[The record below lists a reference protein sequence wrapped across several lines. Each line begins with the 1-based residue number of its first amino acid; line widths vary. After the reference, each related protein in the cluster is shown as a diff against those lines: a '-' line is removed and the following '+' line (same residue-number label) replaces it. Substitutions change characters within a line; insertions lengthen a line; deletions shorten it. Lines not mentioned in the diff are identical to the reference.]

1 LIGQEIRRIYRTA
14 RDEDLPLSL
23 KLTIGDKVFEYSKVQ
38 WKVEGRMRGLRYGT
52 NPHQKGAL
60 YRPKSSKGG
69 IGNVDWV
76 KWGKDG
82 PSATNI
88 EDGSH
93 GLQITRY
100 FKEPAVAVMK
110 HLNPSGVAV
119 SKGQDSLAEVYA
131 RARDADNRA
140 AFGSVIVFNS
150 PVDRKT
156 AEEIMK
162 TFVEVVYAPG
172 YGSEALAMF
181 ESKRDIR
188 VGEVPAKRK
197 EDATVPPDVVVLDD
211 GSLIVEDHFRTSI
224 TSLDSMK
231 QLPVPTKKKPSNREY
246 LDLLHAWWVAC
257 EVRSNAVVFWKDGTS
272 IAIGTGQ
279 QDRIGAIENSI
290 EKAHKLRHGLQD
302 SVMASDGFLPKLDNI
317 EALAK
322 ENVSAIVQPGGSVE
336 DQAII
341 KACDEHGIKMVLTGE
356 RSFRHF

>member
-1 LIGQEIRRIYRTA
+1 MSRQEIRRIYRTA
-14 RDEDLPLSL
+14 RDEDLPPSL
-23 KLTIGDKVFEYSKVQ
+23 KLTIGEKVFEYSKVQ
-38 WKVEGRMRGLRYGT
+38 WKVEGRIRGLRYGT

-60 YRPKSSKGG
+60 YRPKSSKVG

-93 GLQITRY
+93 GLRITGY
-100 FKEPAVAVMK
+100 FKDPAVAVMK

-119 SKGQDSLAEVYA
+119 SREHDSLNQVYA
-131 RARDADNRA
+131 RARDSDNRA
-140 AFGSVIVFNS
+140 AFGSVVVFNS
-150 PVDRKT
+150 PVDRRT
-156 AEEIMK
+156 AEEIMR

-172 YGSEALAMF
+172 YGSEALGVF

-188 VGEVPAKRK
+188 IGEVPAQHM
-197 EDATVPPDVVVLDD
+197 EDEKMPPDVVVLDD
-211 GSLIVEDHFRTSI
+211 GSLIIEDQYRTSVL
-224 TSLDSMK
+224 SLDSMK
-231 QLPVPTKKKPSNREY
+231 HLLVPTKKTPSDQEY
-246 LDLLHAWWVAC
+246 SDLLHAWWVAC

-272 IAIGTGQ
+272 LAIGTGQ

-290 EKAHKLRHGLQD
+290 DKARKLGHSLEG
-302 SVMASDGFLPKLDNI
+302 SVLASDGFLPKLDNV

-322 ENVSAIVQPGGSVE
+322 ERVSAIVQPGGSVE
-336 DQAII
+336 DQGII
-341 KACDEHGIKMVLTGE
+341 KACDEHGIKMVVTGE

>member
-1 LIGQEIRRIYRTA
+1 MTGQEIRRIYRTA
-14 RDEDLPLSL
+14 REEDLPPSL

-60 YRPKSSKGG
+60 YRPRSSKGG
-69 IGNVDWV
+69 IGNVYWV

-93 GLQITRY
+93 GLRIASY

-119 SKGQDSLAEVYA
+119 SRDHDSLSQVYA
-131 RARDADNRA
+131 RARDSDNRA
-140 AFGSVIVFNS
+140 AFGSVVVFNS

-156 AEEIMK
+156 AEEVMK

-172 YGSEALAMF
+172 YGSEALAVF
-181 ESKRDIR
+181 EAKRDIR
-188 VGEVPAKRK
+188 VGEVPAQHGKVG
-197 EDATVPPDVVVLDD
+197 TMPPDVVVLDD
-211 GSLIVEDHFRTSI
+211 GSLIIEDPFRTSI
-224 TSLDSMK
+224 LSLDNMQ
-231 QLPVPTKKKPSNREY
+231 QLAVPTKNKPSDNEY

-272 IAIGTGQ
+272 LAIGTGQ

-290 EKAHKLRHGLQD
+290 DKAHKLGHSLKG
-302 SVMASDGFLPKLDNI
+302 SVLASDGFLPKLDNV

-336 DQAII
+336 DQSIV

>member
-1 LIGQEIRRIYRTA
+1 MSGQEIRRIYRTA
-14 RDEDLPLSL
+14 REEDLPPSL

-38 WKVEGRMRGLRYGT
+38 WKVDGRMRGLRYGT

-93 GLQITRY
+93 GLRITSY

-119 SKGQDSLAEVYA
+119 SREDDTLSQVYA
-131 RARDADNRA
+131 RARDSDNRA
-140 AFGSVIVFNS
+140 AFGSVVVFNS
-150 PVDRKT
+150 PVDQMT
-156 AEEIMK
+156 AEEIIK

-172 YGSEALAMF
+172 YGSDALRVF
-181 ESKRDIR
+181 ESKRDMRI
-188 VGEVPAKRK
+188 GEVPAQRR
-197 EDATVPPDVVVLDD
+197 EDATMPPDLVVLDD
-211 GSLIVEDHFRTSI
+211 GSLIIEDLYRTSI
-224 TSLDSMK
+224 LSLDKMK
-231 QLPVPTKKKPSNREY
+231 QLPVPTKEKPSDTECV
-246 LDLLHAWWVAC
+246 DLLHAWWVAC
-257 EVRSNAVVFWKDGTS
+257 EVRSNAVVFWKNGTS
-272 IAIGTGQ
+272 LAIGTGQ

-290 EKAHKLRHGLQD
+290 DKAHKIGHSLEG
-302 SVMASDGFLPKLDNI
+302 SVLASDGFLPKLDNV

-322 ENVSAIVQPGGSVE
+322 EKVSAIVQPGGSVE
-336 DQAII
+336 DQSIV
-341 KACDEHGIKMVLTGE
+341 KACDEHGIKMMLTGE

>member
-1 LIGQEIRRIYRTA
+1 MSGQEIRRIYRTA
-14 RDEDLPLSL
+14 KDEDLPLSL
-23 KLTIGDKVFEYSKVQ
+23 KLMIGDRVLEYSKVQ

-52 NPHQKGAL
+52 NPHQRGAL
-60 YRPKSSKGG
+60 YRPKQSKGG
-69 IGNVDWV
+69 IGNVNWV

-93 GLQITRY
+93 GLRIVSY
-100 FKEPAVAVMK
+100 FKEPAVAVIK
-110 HLNPSGVAV
+110 HLNPSGVSV
-119 SKGQDSLAEVYA
+119 SRGEENLSQVYA
-131 RARDADNRA
+131 RARDADDRA
-140 AFGSVIVFNS
+140 AFGSVVVSNS
-150 PVDRKT
+150 LVDRRT

-172 YGSEALAMF
+172 YGSEALGVF

-188 VGEVPAKRK
+188 VGEVPAQRK
-197 EDATVPPDVVVLDD
+197 EDTTMPPDVVVLDD
-211 GSLIVEDHFRTSI
+211 GSLIVEDPYQTSI
-224 TSLDSMK
+224 LSMDKMK
-231 QLPVPTKKKPSNREY
+231 QLPLPTKKKPSDQEY

-257 EVRSNAVVFWKDGTS
+257 EVRSNAVVFWKNGTS
-272 IAIGTGQ
+272 LAIGTGQ

-290 EKAHKLRHGLQD
+290 DKAHKLGRSLEG
-302 SVMASDGFLPKLDNI
+302 SVMASDGFLPKLDNV

-322 ENVSAIVQPGGSVE
+322 EKVSAIVQPGGSVE

-341 KACDEHGIKMVLTGE
+341 KACDEHGITMVFTGE

>member
-1 LIGQEIRRIYRTA
+1 MSGQEIRRIYRTA
-14 RDEDLPLSL
+14 RDENLPLSL

-38 WKVEGRMRGLRYGT
+38 WKVEGRTRGLRYGT

-60 YRPKSSKGG
+60 YRPKSSTSG

-93 GLQITRY
+93 GLRITSY

-119 SKGQDSLAEVYA
+119 SREDDSLTQVYA
-131 RARDADNRA
+131 RARDSDNRA
-140 AFGSVIVFNS
+140 AFGSVVVFNS

-156 AEEIMK
+156 AEEIVK

-172 YGSEALAMF
+172 YGSEALSVF

-188 VGEVPAKRK
+188 VGQVTAQRR
-197 EDATVPPDVVVLDD
+197 EDAIMPPDLVVLDD
-211 GSLIVEDHFRTSI
+211 GSLIIEDQYRTSI
-224 TSLDSMK
+224 LSLDRMK
-231 QLPVPTKKKPSNREY
+231 QLPVPTKKNPSGTEY
-246 LDLLHAWWVAC
+246 VDLLHAWWVAC
-257 EVRSNAVVFWKDGTS
+257 EVRSNGVVFWKDGTS
-272 IAIGTGQ
+272 LAIGTGQ
-279 QDRIGAIENSI
+279 QDRIGAIESSI
-290 EKAHKLRHGLQD
+290 DKAHKLGHSLEG
-302 SVMASDGFLPKLDNI
+302 SVLASDGFLPKLDNVD
-317 EALAK
+317 ALAK
-322 ENVSAIVQPGGSVE
+322 EKISAIVQPGGSVE
-336 DQAII
+336 DHSIV
-341 KACDEHGIKMVLTGE
+341 KACDEHGIKMVFTGE

>member
-1 LIGQEIRRIYRTA
+1 MSGQEIRRIYRTA
-14 RDEDLPLSL
+14 LEEDLPPSL

-38 WKVEGRMRGLRYGT
+38 WKVDGRMRGLRYGT

-60 YRPKSSKGG
+60 YRPKSSEGG

-93 GLQITRY
+93 GLRITSY

-119 SKGQDSLAEVYA
+119 SREDDTLSQVYA
-131 RARDADNRA
+131 RARDSDNRA
-140 AFGSVIVFNS
+140 AFGSVVVFNS
-150 PVDRKT
+150 PVDQMT
-156 AEEIMK
+156 AEEIIK

-172 YGSEALAMF
+172 YGSDALRVF
-181 ESKRDIR
+181 ESKRDMRI
-188 VGEVPAKRK
+188 GEVPAQRR
-197 EDATVPPDVVVLDD
+197 EDATMPPDLVVLDD
-211 GSLIVEDHFRTSI
+211 GSLIIEDLYRTSI
-224 TSLDSMK
+224 LSLDKMK
-231 QLPVPTKKKPSNREY
+231 QLPVPTKEKPSDTECV
-246 LDLLHAWWVAC
+246 DLLHAWWVAC
-257 EVRSNAVVFWKDGTS
+257 EVRSNAVVFWKNGTS
-272 IAIGTGQ
+272 LAIGTGQ

-290 EKAHKLRHGLQD
+290 DKAHKIGHSLEG
-302 SVMASDGFLPKLDNI
+302 SVLASDGFLPKLDNV

-322 ENVSAIVQPGGSVE
+322 EKVSAIVQPGGSVE
-336 DQAII
+336 DQSIV
-341 KACDEHGIKMVLTGE
+341 KACDEHGIKMMLTGE

>member
-1 LIGQEIRRIYRTA
+1 MSGQEIRRIYRTA
-14 RDEDLPLSL
+14 REEDLPQSL
-23 KLTIGDKVFEYSKVQ
+23 KLTLGDKMFEYSKVQ

-60 YRPKSSKGG
+60 YRSKLSKGG

-93 GLQITRY
+93 GLRITSY

-119 SKGQDSLAEVYA
+119 SNGHDSLSQVYA

-140 AFGSVIVFNS
+140 AFGSVLVFNTT
-150 PVDRKT
+150 VDRNT
-156 AEEIMK
+156 ADEIMK
-162 TFVEVVYAPG
+162 SFVEVVYAPG
-172 YGSEALAMF
+172 YGSEALAVF
-181 ESKRDIR
+181 ESKKDIR
-188 VGEVPAKRK
+188 IGKVPAQPKD
-197 EDATVPPDVVVLDD
+197 DATMPPDVVVLDD
-211 GSLIVEDHFRTSI
+211 GSLIVEDQYRTRI
-224 TSLDSMK
+224 LSLDDVK
-231 QLPVPTKKKPSNREY
+231 QLPVPTKKKPSDKEY
-246 LDLLHAWWVAC
+246 VDLLHAWWVAC

-272 IAIGTGQ
+272 LAIGTGQ

-290 EKAHKLRHGLQD
+290 DKAHKLAHSLEG
-302 SVMASDGFLPKLDNI
+302 SVLASDGFLPKLDNV

-322 ENVSAIVQPGGSVE
+322 EKVLAIVQPGGSVE
-336 DQAII
+336 DKNIVR
-341 KACDEHGIKMVLTGE
+341 ACDEYGIKMILTGE

>member
-1 LIGQEIRRIYRTA
+1 MSGQENRRIYRTA

-23 KLTIGDKVFEYSKVQ
+23 KLTIGDRAFEYAKVE
-38 WKVEGRMRGLRYGT
+38 WRVEGRMRGLRYGT
-52 NPHQKGAL
+52 NPHQKAAL

-93 GLQITRY
+93 GLRITSY
-100 FKEPAVAVMK
+100 FREPAVAVMK

-119 SKGQDSLAEVYA
+119 SREHDSLVQVYA
-131 RARDADNRA
+131 RARDSDNRA
-140 AFGSVIVFNS
+140 AFGSVVVFNS

-172 YGSEALAMF
+172 YGSDALRVF

-188 VGEVPAKRK
+188 VGEIPAQRR
-197 EDATVPPDVVVLDD
+197 EDATIPPDVVVLDD
-211 GSLIVEDHFRTSI
+211 GSLIIEDPYRTRI
-224 TSLDSMK
+224 LSLDNMK
-231 QLPVPTKKKPSNREY
+231 QLPAPTKDKPSDSEY
-246 LDLLHAWWVAC
+246 FDLLHAWWIAC

-272 IAIGTGQ
+272 LAIGTGQ

-290 EKAHKLRHGLQD
+290 DKAHKLGNSLEG
-302 SVMASDGFLPKLDNI
+302 SVFASDGFLPKLDNV

-322 ENVSAIVQPGGSVE
+322 EKVSAIVQPGGSVE
-336 DQAII
+336 DESIV
-341 KACDEHGIKMVLTGE
+341 KACDERGIKMVLTGE

>member
-1 LIGQEIRRIYRTA
+1 MSRQEIRRIYRTA
-14 RDEDLPLSL
+14 REEDLPPSL
-23 KLTIGDKVFEYSKVQ
+23 KLTLGDKVFEYSKVQ

-93 GLQITRY
+93 GLRITSY

-119 SKGQDSLAEVYA
+119 SREHDNLSQVYV
-131 RARDADNRA
+131 RARDSDNRA
-140 AFGSVIVFNS
+140 AFGSVVVFNS

-156 AEEIMK
+156 ADEIMK

-172 YGSEALAMF
+172 YGSAALGAF

-188 VGEVPAKRK
+188 IGEVPAQRK
-197 EDATVPPDVVVLDD
+197 EDETMPPDVVVLED
-211 GSLIVEDHFRTSI
+211 GSLIIEDQYRTSI
-224 TSLDSMK
+224 LSLDDIK
-231 QLPVPTKKKPSNREY
+231 RLPVPTKNKPSAHEY
-246 LDLLHAWWVAC
+246 VDLLHAWWVAC

-272 IAIGTGQ
+272 LAIGTGQ

-290 EKAHKLRHGLQD
+290 DKAHKLDHSLAGGVL
-302 SVMASDGFLPKLDNI
+302 ASDGFLPKLDNV

-322 ENVSAIVQPGGSVE
+322 EKVSAIIQPGGSVE
-336 DQAII
+336 DQVII
-341 KACDEHGIKMVLTGE
+341 QACDEHGIKMVLTGE

>member
-1 LIGQEIRRIYRTA
+1 MSGQEIRRIYRTA

-38 WKVEGRMRGLRYGT
+38 WRVEGRMRGLRYGT
-52 NPHQKGAL
+52 NPHQKAAL
-60 YRPKSSKGG
+60 YRPKQSKGG
-69 IGNVDWV
+69 IGKVDWV

-93 GLQITRY
+93 GLRIVSY
-100 FKEPAVAVMK
+100 FREPAVAVMK
-110 HLNPSGVAV
+110 HLNPSGVSVARGREGL
-119 SKGQDSLAEVYA
+119 SQVYA

-140 AFGSVIVFNS
+140 AYGSVVVLNS
-150 PVDRKT
+150 LVDRKT

-172 YGSEALAMF
+172 YGSEALGVF

-188 VGEVPAKRK
+188 VGEVPTQPS
-197 EDATVPPDVVVLDD
+197 EDSTVPPDVVVLED
-211 GSLIVEDHFRTSI
+211 GSLIVEDPYQTSMS
-224 TSLDSMK
+224 SLDKMK
-231 QLPVPTKKKPSNREY
+231 QLPVPTRKKPSDQEY
-246 LDLLHAWWVAC
+246 SDLLHAWWVAC
-257 EVRSNAVVFWKDGTS
+257 EVRSNAVVFWKNGTS
-272 IAIGTGQ
+272 LAIGTGQ

-290 EKAHKLRHGLQD
+290 DKAQKLGHSLEG
-302 SVMASDGFLPKLDNI
+302 SVMASDGFLPKLDNV

-322 ENVSAIVQPGGSVE
+322 ENISAIVQPGGSVE
-336 DQAII
+336 DLAII
-341 KACDEHGIKMVLTGE
+341 KACDEHSITMVLTGE

>member
-1 LIGQEIRRIYRTA
+1 MSGQEIRRIYRTA

-60 YRPKSSKGG
+60 YRPKSSNGG

-93 GLQITRY
+93 GLRITGY

-119 SKGQDSLAEVYA
+119 SREHEHLSQTYA
-131 RARDADNRA
+131 RARDSDNRA
-140 AFGSVIVFNS
+140 AFGSVVVFNS
-150 PVDRKT
+150 SVDRKT

-172 YGSEALAMF
+172 YGSDALKVF

-188 VGEVPAKRK
+188 VGEVPAPEAR
-197 EDATVPPDVVVLDD
+197 DVATPPDVVVLED
-211 GSLIVEDHFRTSI
+211 GSLIIEDQYRTSI
-224 TSLDSMK
+224 LSLREM
-231 QLPVPTKKKPSNREY
+231 QRLRVPTEKRPSDHEY
-246 LDLLHAWWVAC
+246 LDLLHGWWVAC

-272 IAIGTGQ
+272 LAIGTGQ
-279 QDRIGAIENSI
+279 QDRIGAIESSI
-290 EKAHKLRHGLQD
+290 EKAHRLGHSLEG
-302 SVMASDGFLPKLDNI
+302 SVLASDGFLPKLDNV

-322 ENVSAIVQPGGSVE
+322 EGVSAIVQPGGSVE
-336 DQAII
+336 DPEIV
-341 KACDEHGIKMVLTGE
+341 KACNEQGMKMVFTGE
-356 RSFRHF
+356 RAFRHF

>member
-1 LIGQEIRRIYRTA
+1 MSGQEIRRIYRTA

-23 KLTIGDKVFEYSKVQ
+23 KLTIGDRVCEYSKVQ
-38 WKVEGRMRGLRYGT
+38 WRVEGRMRGLRYGT
-52 NPHQKGAL
+52 NPHQRGAL
-60 YRPKSSKGG
+60 YRPKQSKGG

-93 GLQITRY
+93 GLRIVSY
-100 FKEPAVAVMK
+100 FREPAVVVMK
-110 HLNPSGVAV
+110 HLNPSGVSV
-119 SKGQDSLAEVYA
+119 SSGQESLSQAYV
-131 RARDADNRA
+131 RARDADSRA
-140 AFGSVIVFNS
+140 AFGSVVVFNS

-172 YGSEALAMF
+172 YGSEALGVF
-181 ESKRDIR
+181 DSKKDIR
-188 VGEVPAKRK
+188 VGEVPPQRS
-197 EDATVPPDVVVLDD
+197 EDTIAPPDIVVLED
-211 GSLIVEDHFRTSI
+211 GSMIIEDQYQTSI
-224 TSLDSMK
+224 LSLDWMK
-231 QLPVPTKKKPSNREY
+231 QLPVPTKKKPSDQEY

-257 EVRSNAVVFWKDGTS
+257 EVRSNAVVFWKNGTS
-272 IAIGTGQ
+272 LAIGTGQ

-290 EKAHKLRHGLQD
+290 DKAHKLGHRFQG
-302 SVMASDGFLPKLDNI
+302 SVLASDGFLPKLDNV

-322 ENVSAIVQPGGSVE
+322 ERVSAIVQPGGSVE
-336 DQAII
+336 DPGIVR
-341 KACDEHGIKMVLTGE
+341 ACNGHGMKMVFTGE

>member
-1 LIGQEIRRIYRTA
+1 MSGQEIRRIYRTA

-23 KLTIGDKVFEYSKVQ
+23 KLMIGDMVFEYSKVQ

-52 NPHQKGAL
+52 NPHQKAAL
-60 YRPKSSKGG
+60 YRPKQSKGG
-69 IGNVDWV
+69 IGKVDWV

-93 GLQITRY
+93 GLRIVSY
-100 FKEPAVAVMK
+100 FSEPAVAVMK
-110 HLNPSGVAV
+110 HLNPSGVSV
-119 SKGQDSLAEVYA
+119 SRGQESLSQVYA

-140 AFGSVIVFNS
+140 AFGSVVVFNS

-172 YGSEALAMF
+172 YGSEALGVF
-181 ESKRDIR
+181 ESKKDIR
-188 VGEVPAKRK
+188 VGEVPAQRRA
-197 EDATVPPDVVVLDD
+197 DTAMPPDVVVLDD
-211 GSLIVEDHFRTSI
+211 GSLIIEDAYRTDIS
-224 TSLDSMK
+224 SMDDVK
-231 QLPVPTKKKPSNREY
+231 RLPVPTKKKPSDQEY
-246 LDLLHAWWVAC
+246 SDLLHAWWTAC
-257 EVRSNAVVFWKDGTS
+257 EVRSNAVVFWKNGTS
-272 IAIGTGQ
+272 LAIGTGQ

-290 EKAHKLRHGLQD
+290 DKAHKLGHSLDD
-302 SVMASDGFLPKLDNI
+302 SVMASDGFLPKLDNV

-341 KACDEHGIKMVLTGE
+341 KACDERGITMVLTGE

>member
-1 LIGQEIRRIYRTA
+1 LTGQEIRRIYRTA
-14 RDEDLPLSL
+14 KDEDLPSSL
-23 KLTIGDKVFEYSKVQ
+23 KLTLGDKVFEYSKVQ

-60 YRPKSSKGG
+60 YKPKSSKGG
-69 IGNVDWV
+69 IGNVNWV

-93 GLQITRY
+93 GLRIVSY

-119 SKGQDSLAEVYA
+119 SREHDSLSQVYV

-140 AFGSVIVFNS
+140 AFGSVVVFNS

-172 YGSEALAMF
+172 YGSEALTVLM
-181 ESKRDIR
+181 SKRDIR
-188 VGEVPAKRK
+188 VGEVPAQRR
-197 EDATVPPDVVVLDD
+197 EEATPDVVVLDD
-211 GSLIVEDHFRTSI
+211 GSLIIEDQYRTSI
-224 TSLDSMK
+224 LSLENVRH
-231 QLPVPTKKKPSNREY
+231 LPVPTMKKPSDQEY
-246 LDLLHAWWVAC
+246 VDLLHSWWVAC
-257 EVRSNAVVFWKDGTS
+257 EVRSNAVVFWRDGTS
-272 IAIGTGQ
+272 LTIGTGQ

-290 EKAHKLRHGLQD
+290 DKGHKLGHSLEGT
-302 SVMASDGFLPKLDNI
+302 VMASDGFLPKLDNV
-317 EALAK
+317 EALAEEK
-322 ENVSAIVQPGGSVE
+322 VSAIIQPGGSVE

-341 KACDEHGIKMVLTGE
+341 KACDEHGIAMVFTGE